1 MEPEFFL
8 ETEEFAATLRSIGAQ
23 ATSDLSEDE
32 TQLVFLNEGF
42 FRQLGYDDIGSTLR
56 SEYSIPSGR
65 VDYVTTGHGQ
75 SIRDTKT
82 VVYEFKTPSKRLE
95 PHTDQ
100 LFDYMAD
107 TGALFG
113 VLTNGTRF
121 RVYERA
127 QPEPTERLAVP
138 LASATETDAS
148 AIILCL
154 GYWSIREQN
163 LKPVAERVAAE
174 VASAVPDELH
184 LEFSDAGR
192 ERFAEYLVEYLEREF
207 RASHDGGG

>member
-8 ETEEFAATLRSIGAQ
+8 ETEQFAATLRSIGTQ
-23 ATSDLSEDE
+23 VTPELSEDE
-32 TQLVFLNEGF
+32 TQMVFLNEGF

-56 SEYSIPSGR
+56 SEYSVPSGR
-65 VDYVTTGHGQ
+65 IDYVTTGHGQ

-82 VVYEFKTPSKRLE
+82 VVYEFKKPSRRLE
-95 PHTDQ
+95 PHADQ

-121 RVYERA
+121 RLYERA
-127 QPEPTERLAVP
+127 QPAPTERLDFP
-138 LASATETDAS
+138 LEAASETEATT
-148 AIILCL
+148 IVLCL
-154 GYWSIREQN
+154 GYWSVQEQN

-174 VASAVPDELH
+174 VASAVPENLH
-184 LEFSDAGR
+184 LEFSEAGL
-192 ERFAEYLVEYLEREF
+192 ERFAEHFIDYLEREF
-207 RASHDGGG
+207 RASRDGSN